1 MDPKVKT
8 EFAMLERR
16 ITMKTNNP
24 VRLQK
29 VEKKPTLMELF
40 LKEYSFTIK
49 YGTIFVLGL
58 ILLIVFCF
66 MVKGPTYG
74 YL

>member
-1 MDPKVKT
+1 
-8 EFAMLERR
+8 
-16 ITMKTNNP
+16 MKNNNP
-24 VRLQK
+24 VRLQR
-29 VEKKPTLMELF
+29 VEEKPSLVELF
-40 LKEYSFTIK
+40 MKEYSFTIK

-58 ILLIVFCF
+58 ILLIIFCF

>member
-1 MDPKVKT
+1 M
-8 EFAMLERR
+8 RN
-16 ITMKTNNP
+16 NNP

-29 VEKKPTLMELF
+29 VEEKPSLMELF

-49 YGTIFVLGL
+49 YGTIFIVGI
-58 ILLIVFCF
+58 ILLIAFCF
-66 MVKGPTYG
+66 LVKGPTYG